1 MYNRKERR
9 KIEKDLGI
17 IKLLKVA
24 PKEVKDMIIQKRREE
39 NEAMQRAWREE
50 QEAIARENEVQ
61 RYAKRLQFYTE
72 MGHTQQEAEE
82 ILQKER
88 SKEEARAARKRKS
101 E

>member
-61 RYAKRLQFYTE
+61 HYAKRLQFYTE